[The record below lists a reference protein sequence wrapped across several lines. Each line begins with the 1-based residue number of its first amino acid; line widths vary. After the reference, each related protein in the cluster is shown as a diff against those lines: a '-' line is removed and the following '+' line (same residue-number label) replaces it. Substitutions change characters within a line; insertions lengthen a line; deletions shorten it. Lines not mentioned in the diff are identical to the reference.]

1 MKDVAV
7 FGIGKLGKTFA
18 VTYSKKGEKFL
29 QLIDVRKE

>member
-18 VTYSKKGEKFL
+18 VTYSRKGGKVFAM
-29 QLIDVRKE
+29 IDVRKE

>member
-18 VTYSKKGEKFL
+18 VTYSKKVEKFCN
-29 QLIDVRKE
+29 